1 MKSNIIHQAF
11 YDLRHQPVIG
21 TVTMIGTALSIFLIM
36 IIVMMHRIEVSPF
49 APENNRDRL
58 LYGRNLHITGI
69 NKHNDSSAR
78 LSAALAKRFY
88 DNLAKTECTTIMT
101 SDAETVDVS
110 ATGSK
115 TFLAY
120 CHATDQNFW
129 KIFDYEFIAG
139 KPYDEAAVKAGLK
152 EAVIAE
158 SVARKLFGSVD
169 VIGREILIL
178 QTPYRIV
185 GVVEDASPLAK
196 ASFAEVFYPYTVD
209 GGKKFNWDENGE
221 FGPMQAIILANSP
234 DDFEAITEEVRARMK
249 VFDGE
254 LRQRGDSLV
263 YHGQPY
269 TQEESGY
276 TGGSNMDSGAAEARK
291 IRWILYAVLLLV
303 PAINLSSMT
312 QSRLRRRVSEI
323 GVRRAFGCRRS
334 RLIRD
339 IIAENFL
346 ITLLGGVAGL
356 ILCLIF
362 GYFFSDMIF
371 TDLSINR
378 EIDLS
383 LKLLIDWKLY
393 GAALAFCFLL
403 NILSSGIP
411 AWRASRINPVD
422 AINSRNI

>member
-36 IIVMMHRIEVSPF
+36 VIVMIHRIDVSPF
-49 APENNRDRL
+49 TPENNRDRL
-58 LYGRNLHITGI
+58 LYGRNLHTASLSQNGEM
-69 NKHNDSSAR
+69 SAR
-78 LSAALAKRFY
+78 LSATMAKRFY
-88 DNLAKTECTTIMT
+88 DGLDHTECTTIMT
-101 SDAETVDVS
+101 ADAETVDVS

-120 CHATDQNFW
+120 RHATDQNFW

-139 KPYDEAAVKAGLK
+139 KPYDEASVIAGLK

-158 SVARKLFGSVD
+158 SIARKVFGSAD
-169 VIGREILIL
+169 VVGREILIL

-185 GVVEDASPLAK
+185 GVVKDVSPLAK

-209 GGKKFNWDENGE
+209 DGNQFKWDYRDEYGS
-221 FGPMQAIILANSP
+221 MQAIILANSEN
-234 DDFEAITEEVRARMK
+234 DFPAITEQVRARMK

-254 LRQRGDSLV
+254 VRQRGDSLV

-276 TGGSNMDSGAAEARK
+276 TLGSNMDSGAAEARK
-291 IRWILYAVLLLV
+291 IRWMLYVVLLLV

-334 RLIRD
+334 VIIRD
-339 IIAENFL
+339 IITENFV
-346 ITLLGGVAGL
+346 ITLAGGL
-356 ILCLIF
+356 IGLLLCLIF
-362 GYFFSDMIF
+362 GYFFSGMIF
-371 TDLSINR
+371 TDLEINR
-378 EIDLS
+378 EIDIS
-383 LKLLIDWKLY
+383 LKLLLDWKLY
-393 GAALAFCFLL
+393 ATSLLFCFLL
-403 NILSSGIP
+403 NLLSSGIP
-411 AWRASRINPVD
+411 AWRASRINPVE